1 MKNANKKNFADV
13 LAMDIRYA
21 VLSKKG
27 RIQILVKPT
36 AKELRK
42 RGKRGWHLFAAVD
55 SQADA
60 EQLLLDAFQ
69 RALSQ
74 MEMSGAAPDSNGK
87 KKMNPATT
95 GG

>member
-1 MKNANKKNFADV
+1 MKNGNKKNFADV

-21 VLSKKG
+21 VLIKKG
-27 RIQILVKPT
+27 RIQILVRPT

-55 SQADA
+55 SQVDA
-60 EQLLLDAFQ
+60 EHLLREAFES
-69 RALSQ
+69 ALAQ
-74 MEMSGAAPDSNGK
+74 MEAVGAAPDSNGK
-87 KKMNPATT
+87 KIKAPTA